1 MKQRVYLSLIC
12 AVALNLSAADLGEIQ
27 VESSTI
33 EDLSYDKKTEVSTV
47 NTIDAKTIEEL
58 NPKNINEVLQAIP
71 GITADARSNVV
82 EIHMRGIGQQEFMW
96 EDTGVAI
103 VVDGVPVLQDGGKV
117 RLNMNEIE
125 SIKVIKGGAS
135 YLYGNTAL
143 AGAVIITTKKH
154 KNKSGAELEVERG
167 SYGYENF
174 VGRAYQS
181 TEQYSVNVMTSY
193 EEEEGYWYNS
203 KNYRK
208 TASGL
213 FTYYIDD
220 TSDITL
226 SLDYVDSF
234 EQSGRGSVTGVTEA
248 DENPTG
254 EGDYAWSADNYME
267 FQKHYITYSKDFEN
281 GGNLKANT
289 YYYKDLTSNLSSPVD
304 TNNLDGNASED
315 DYNAY
320 ARTTD
325 EDIEQY
331 GVKLEYKNNYKN
343 LNLAYLFGFDAGSR
357 QLESD
362 TDTIETG
369 SSTRSTY
376 YAGESSYEDT
386 SEERYAAYTELKYR
400 INPDI
405 TTVAN
410 VRYDKDIYSTTDDS
424 VDYNGSVWSRTIA
437 NDSTSFENVSYRL
450 GSTYAIDKATTAYAN
465 ISTGFRNPT
474 AEQVYKGNYDE
485 DYVNNP
491 DLKQETTITYEI
503 GLRGNVKY
511 GISYEASVFITD
523 TKDII
528 AKNAGTYYSY
538 NTDLMYDN
546 VGDARNQGLELSAKS
561 DRSKEFSFSLA
572 YTYLDAYYTKHNPFV
587 VDYDPTRKNNG
598 EDIAYDIEGNQLPR
612 VPHHKLDLIG
622 YYKILKNLELMGE
635 IYAQSDYY
643 ADETNFVKMP
653 GYGIFNAKA
662 TYQHKKDLELFFQVK
677 NVFDKQY
684 YRTVYLFSDRDG
696 DGALTAE
703 DASITVD
710 PGRVMYA
717 GLKYIF

>member
-1 MKQRVYLSLIC
+1 MKKRVYLSLIC

-47 NTIDAKTIEEL
+47 NTIDAETIEKI
-58 NPKNINEVLQAIP
+58 NPKNINEVLQSIP
-71 GITADARSNVV
+71 GITADVRSNVV
-82 EIHMRGIGQQEFMW
+82 EIHMRGVGQQEFMW

-125 SIKVIKGGAS
+125 SIKVVKGGAS

-193 EEEEGYWYNS
+193 EEEEGYWANS

-208 TASGL
+208 TANGL

-254 EGDYAWSADNYME
+254 EGDYSWSADNYME

-289 YYYKDLTSNLSSPVD
+289 YYYKDLTSNLASPVVANE
-304 TNNLDGNASED
+304 TNASLATED

-320 ARTTD
+320 ARTID

-331 GVKLEYKNNYKN
+331 GIKLEYKNSWRQ
-343 LNLAYLFGFDAGSR
+343 LAYMFGVDAGKRKSESNSKTIVSGVSTSSR
-357 QLESD
+357 D
-362 TDTIETG
+362 P
-369 SSTRSTY
+369 Y
-376 YAGESSYEDT
+376 YAVGEYNNEEAT
-386 SEERYAAYTELKYR
+386 EERYAAYTELKYK

-410 VRYDKDIYSTTDDS
+410 VRYDKDIYSTREDDLNYDGTEWEKELTNPSTD
-424 VDYNGSVWSRTIA
+424 
-437 NDSTSFENVSYRL
+437 FENISYRV
-450 GSTYAIDKATTAYAN
+450 GGTYTLDKAMTSYAN

-474 AEQVYKGNYDE
+474 ATQ
-485 DYVNNP
+485 YVTNT
-491 DLKQETTITYEI
+491 DLTTETSITYEI
-503 GLRGNVKY
+503 GLRGNLNF
-511 GISYEASVFITD
+511 GISYEASLFLTD

-528 AKNAGTYYSY
+528 AKKDGTYYW
-538 NTDLMYDN
+538 TRTTVYDN

-572 YTYLDAYYTKHNPFV
+572 YTYLDAYYTKHNPFKV
-587 VDYDPTRKNNG
+587 SLEGDDP
-598 EDIAYDIEGNQLPR
+598 AYDIDGNQLPR
-612 VPHHKLDLIG
+612 VPHHKFDLIG
-622 YYKILKNLELMGE
+622 YYKVLKNLELMGE
-635 IYAQSDYY
+635 VYAQSDYY
-643 ADETNFVKMP
+643 ADETNLVKMP

-662 TYQHKKDLELFFQVK
+662 TYKHKKDLELFFQVK

>member
-12 AVALNLSAADLGEIQ
+12 AAALNLSAADLGEIQ

-47 NTIDAKTIEEL
+47 NTIDTQTIEEI
-58 NPKNINEVLQAIP
+58 NPKNINEVLQSIP
-71 GITADARSNVV
+71 GITADARANKV
-82 EIHMRGIGQQEFMW
+82 EIHIRGVGQQEFMG

-103 VVDGVPVLQDGGKV
+103 VVDGVPVLQDGGTV

-125 SIKVIKGGAS
+125 SIKVVKGSAS

-154 KNKSGAELEVERG
+154 KNKSGAEIEVERG
-167 SYGYENF
+167 SYGYENY

-248 DENPTG
+248 SENPTG

-267 FQKHYITYSKDFEN
+267 FQKHYITYSKDLDN
-281 GGNLKANT
+281 GGNIKANT
-289 YYYKDLTSNLSSPVD
+289 YYYKDLTSNLSSPIVINELN
-304 TNNLDGNASED
+304 TSAVTED
-315 DYNAY
+315 LYNGY

-331 GVKLEYKNNYKN
+331 GLKLEYKNNWNK
-343 LNLAYLFGFDAGSR
+343 LAYLLGVDIGSR
-357 QLESD
+357 HSESQR
-362 TDTIETG
+362 DTIHTG
-369 SSTRSTY
+369 ASTRYTY
-376 YAGESSYEDT
+376 YIGESRYQDD
-386 SEERYAAYTELKYR
+386 SEERYAAYTELKYK

-410 VRYDKDIYSTTDDS
+410 IRYDKDIYSTTDDEL
-424 VDYNGSVWSRTIA
+424 DYNGTVWSRTIE
-437 NDSTSFENVSYRL
+437 NGSTSFENVSYRV
-450 GSTYAIDKATTAYAN
+450 GGTYTLDKSMISYAN

-474 AEQVYKGNYDE
+474 ISQ
-485 DYVNNP
+485 YVDTP
-491 DLKQETTITYEI
+491 DLKTQTSITYEI

-511 GISYEASVFITD
+511 GISYEASLFITD

-528 AKNAGTYYSY
+528 GRKEGTYYF
-538 NTDLMYDN
+538 DEREYDN
-546 VGDARNQGLELSAKS
+546 IGDSRNQGFELSAQS
-561 DRSKEFSFSLA
+561 DRRKKFSFSLA
-572 YTYLDAYYTKHNPFV
+572 YTYLDAYYTKHNPV
-587 VDYDPTRKNNG
+587 SIDIYADANGDYKDDDAGENLTYDVD
-598 EDIAYDIEGNQLPR
+598 GNQLPR
-612 VPHHKLDLIG
+612 VPHHKFDLIG
-622 YYKILKNLELMGE
+622 YYKVLKNLELMGE
-635 IYAQSDYY
+635 VYAQSDYY
-643 ADETNFVKMP
+643 ADETNLVKMP

-662 TYQHKKDLELFFQVK
+662 TYKHKKDLQLYFQVK

-684 YRTVYLFSDRDG
+684 YRTVYLYRDSNSDG
-696 DGALTAE
+696 EFNNE

-710 PGRVMYA
+710 PGRVLYA